1 VPLLVLL
8 LFNGALV
15 PLSIGNS
22 YYFFLF
28 FCSLAPL
35 FVLLLLASTLVP
47 LLVEAFLD
55 FAIHW
60 HLS

>member
-15 PLSIGNS
+15 SLSINTS
-22 YYFFLF
+22 YYYFLF
-28 FCSLAPL
+28 FCSLVPL

-47 LLVEAFLD
+47 LLVEASLD

>member
-1 VPLLVLL
+1 MPLLVLL
-8 LFNGALV
+8 LFNGTLV
-15 PLSIGNS
+15 SLSINTS

-28 FCSLAPL
+28 FCSLVPL

-47 LLVEAFLD
+47 LRVEASLD